1 MRALDMGVFENET
14 ACDWL
19 YKLEDREDLSLVMD
33 SLDNVLDVE
42 DDYLEAFEAE
52 EGLAAAETVARLK
65 GDWGRRD
72 ASTEIVDKWVEQY
85 QLVPTKNMIKKSL
98 AVINRVLQE
107 PSELLELQ
115 KDGKQFDDWKN
126 VLDDL
131 AERLK
136 R

>member
-1 MRALDMGVFENET
+1 MRTEEIGIFENET

-65 GDWGRRD
+65 GEWGMRD
-72 ASTEIVDKWVEQY
+72 ASTEIVDKWVEEY
-85 QLVPTKNMIKKSL
+85 KITPTKNLIKKSL
-98 AVINRVLQE
+98 AVVARIQKA

-115 KDGKQFDDWKN
+115 KDGKKFDEWKN

-131 AERLK
+131 TERLK

>member
-1 MRALDMGVFENET
+1 MRASDIGIFENET

-19 YKLEDREDLSLVMD
+19 YKLEDREDLSLVID
-33 SLDNVLDVE
+33 SLDNVLDVGE
-42 DDYLEAFEAE
+42 DYLEAFEAE

-65 GDWGRRD
+65 GEWGKRD

>member
-1 MRALDMGVFENET
+1 MRASDIGIFENET

-19 YKLEDREDLSLVMD
+19 YKLEDREDLSLVID
-33 SLDNVLDVE
+33 SLDNVLDVG
-42 DDYLEAFEAE
+42 DDDLEAFEAE

-65 GDWGRRD
+65 GAWGKRD
-72 ASTEIVDKWVEQY
+72 TSSEIVDKWVEAY
-85 QLVPTKNMIKKSL
+85 QLTPTKNMIKKSL
-98 AVINRVLQE
+98 AVIDRVLQE

-115 KDGKQFDDWKN
+115 KDGKQFDEWKN

>member
-1 MRALDMGVFENET
+1 MRASDIGIFENET

-19 YKLEDREDLSLVMD
+19 YKLEDREDLSLVID
-33 SLDNVLDVE
+33 SLDNVLDVGE
-42 DDYLEAFEAE
+42 DYLEAFEAE

-65 GDWGRRD
+65 GEWGKRD

-85 QLVPTKNMIKKSL
+85 KLAPTKNMIKKSM
-98 AVINRVLQE
+98 AVIERIMQG
-107 PSELLELQ
+107 PSELLEIE
-115 KDGKQFDDWKN
+115 KDGKRFNEWKN

-131 AERLK
+131 TERLK

>member
-1 MRALDMGVFENET
+1 MRVGDIGIFENET

-42 DDYLEAFEAE
+42 DDYLEALEAE

-65 GDWGRRD
+65 GEWGTRD
-72 ASTEIVDKWVEQY
+72 ASSEIVDKWVEAY
-85 QLVPTKNMIKKSL
+85 KITPTKNLIKKSL
-98 AVINRVLQE
+98 AVVARIQKE

-115 KDGKQFDDWKN
+115 KDGKRFDEWKN
-126 VLDDL
+126 VLNDL
-131 AERLK
+131 TERLK